1 MRYFVDQAGKIIDC
15 NIEHSVYAKVI
26 LKSTLAKV
34 LKTTVRVR
42 CHSRVMV
49 YETLQKELT
58 DAQKRSISKLYREHA
73 CLSCNGAVNKTKI
86 PISTLPKRVR
96 F

>member
-1 MRYFVDQAGKIIDC
+1 LRYFVDQFGKIIDC
-15 NIEHSVYAKVI
+15 NIEHRIYAKVI

-42 CHSRVMV
+42 CHNRAMV
-49 YETLQKELT
+49 YETLQKKLT
-58 DAQKRSISKLYREHA
+58 DDQKRSISKLYREHA
-73 CLSCNGAVNKTKI
+73 CISCNGAVNHVKI
-86 PISTLPKRVR
+86 PISRLQKRVK